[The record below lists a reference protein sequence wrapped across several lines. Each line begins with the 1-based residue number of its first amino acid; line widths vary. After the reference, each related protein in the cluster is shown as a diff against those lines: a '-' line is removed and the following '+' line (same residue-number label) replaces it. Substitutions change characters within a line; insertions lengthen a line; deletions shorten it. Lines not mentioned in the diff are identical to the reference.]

1 MCKLTLKVKKSYKK
15 QVQGFTLSLFFYVIR
30 EMRGKPSFTSL
41 LGVGGIYI
49 KKAIIFRE
57 SAGYDN
63 GAAHAGEKADTVG
76 DKEG

>member
-1 MCKLTLKVKKSYKK
+1 M
-15 QVQGFTLSLFFYVIR
+15 SLFFYVIP
-30 EMRGKPSFTSL
+30 EMRGIPSFTSL

-63 GAAHAGEKADTVG
+63 RPAHAGEKAYSLG

>member
-1 MCKLTLKVKKSYKK
+1 
-15 QVQGFTLSLFFYVIR
+15 
-30 EMRGKPSFTSL
+30 MRGIPSFTSL

-63 GAAHAGEKADTVG
+63 GPAHAGEKAYSLG

>member
-1 MCKLTLKVKKSYKK
+1 
-15 QVQGFTLSLFFYVIR
+15 
-30 EMRGKPSFTSL
+30 MRGKLSFTSL